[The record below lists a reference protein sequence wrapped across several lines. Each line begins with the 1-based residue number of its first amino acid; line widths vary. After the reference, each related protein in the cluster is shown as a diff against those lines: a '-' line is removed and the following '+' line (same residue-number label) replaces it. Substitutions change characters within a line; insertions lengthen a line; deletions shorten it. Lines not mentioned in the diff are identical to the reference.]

1 MLPSLMPHLP
11 DFAMFSKLAATA
23 DYVPVYRRLL
33 SDVLTPVS
41 AFHKIDDGGC
51 ACLFESVIG
60 GEKVGR
66 YSFLAAE
73 PFLEIEARGSHVTI
87 TQGGKKETIEA
98 ENPLEILRER
108 VQGFRVAEL
117 PEL

>member
-1 MLPSLMPHLP
+1 MAHFP
-11 DFAMFSKLAATA
+11 DFATFSELAKSAG
-23 DYVPVYRRLL
+23 YVPVYRRVL

-41 AFHKIDDGGC
+41 AFHKIDDGGS

-73 PFLEIEARGSHVTI
+73 PYLLLHAHGTQCTVTVVRE
-87 TQGGKKETIEA
+87 GASSKKTV
-98 ENPLEILRER
+98 ENPIEVLRDH
-108 VQGFRVAEL
+108 VQ
-117 PEL
+117 